1 MQILDNYY
9 EPSPLARAIEPN
21 YKGSGFKLSPGE
33 QSSIVAD
40 STQGHSTQDH
50 STQNNEQAALP
61 LHFYLQ
67 NLHYQRLNHSINSA
81 SKEKRKQKEQQ

>member
-1 MQILDNYY
+1 VQILDNYY

-40 STQGHSTQDH
+40 